1 MMNDSLLQSY
11 HSNEGFSFGGKHLMY
26 KNYPKI
32 NKKDIDKALST
43 SDIYTKYKQYSKP
56 RKYSPIF
63 VRNKRELFQCD
74 LISFTQNNLP
84 QENDDFKH
92 LFTTI
97 DVFSKMAWVY
107 PIRDKKCETVLI
119 CFKDILKKCGK
130 KPERVQTDRGTEFIC
145 KTFEKYFKDEMIFH
159 YLSYSDRKCPVVER
173 FNLTIQQLI
182 YKIMEYK
189 STNRWIDCIEQA
201 MKIYLNR
208 KHSTIK
214 MSPLEAEKPINESK
228 VRQNLTIFFSKNS
241 RLKPQKQKFKV
252 GDKVRVWKFHRTFKR
267 GYDHNFTDEFFVI
280 HKVLKNLPVIRYELK
295 DLNGDRIIGSYFQE
309 ELVLYTPKS
318 FYKINIIAEKGHG
331 KAKKFLVNWD
341 GWPAIYNQWIL
352 ASDIENFDT
361 NNSQNFDDFETL
373 NNTLD
378 ETPIQTTFDESEFAA
393 DNIATL
399 KNTLNE
405 TPNQTTFDESEF
417 AAENEGRKNDDKDLK
432 NKTKKVFVGFIND
445 DNIPD
450 IIEMEKSRKNDVSKN
465 LEDKTKKVFVGFIND
480 DNIPDIIEME
490 KSKREKRKLIR
501 KKDISSVM
509 EKKINKREID
519 IPKSL
524 NNKKV
529 LKVNVI
535 DDEQIKFIKKLKRK

>member
-1 MMNDSLLQSY
+1 M
-11 HSNEGFSFGGKHLMY
+11 
-26 KNYPKI
+26 
-32 NKKDIDKALST
+32 
-43 SDIYTKYKQYSKP
+43 
-56 RKYSPIF
+56 
-63 VRNKRELFQCD
+63 
-74 LISFTQNNLP
+74 
-84 QENDDFKH
+84 
-92 LFTTI
+92 
-97 DVFSKMAWVY
+97 
-107 PIRDKKCETVLI
+107 
-119 CFKDILKKCGK
+119 
-130 KPERVQTDRGTEFIC
+130 
-145 KTFEKYFKDEMIFH
+145 
-159 YLSYSDRKCPVVER
+159 
-173 FNLTIQQLI
+173 
-182 YKIMEYK
+182 
-189 STNRWIDCIEQA
+189 
-201 MKIYLNR
+201 
-208 KHSTIK
+208 
-214 MSPLEAEKPINESK
+214 
-228 VRQNLTIFFSKNS
+228 
-241 RLKPQKQKFKV
+241 
-252 GDKVRVWKFHRTFKR
+252 
-267 GYDHNFTDEFFVI
+267 
-280 HKVLKNLPVIRYELK
+280 LKNLPVLRYELK
-295 DLNGDRIIGSYFQE
+295 DFNGDKIIGSYFQE

-318 FYKINIIAEKGHG
+318 FYKINIIGEKGQG

-352 ASDIENFDT
+352 ASDIENFDK

-450 IIEMEKSRKNDVSKN
+450 IIEMEKSRKNDASKN
-465 LEDKTKKVFVGFIND
+465 FEDKTKKVFVGFIND